1 MLNNPYIVVPLVSWI
16 VAQAL
21 KFAWAAAWG
30 RLDFKYLYGSGGMPS
45 AHSAVVVSLAT
56 TSLLLDGQGSHLFG
70 LTAILA
76 AIVMYDSFG
85 VRRSSGEQAVALNRL
100 IDSLGRDSRAQVPE
114 QPLHEVLGHT
124 PLEVAVGA
132 LLGFLLASLFNLDRV
147 SRQIT
152 FLTAQPLRVEAIVYA
167 VIFGLLLVGGIATR
181 LYLRRRYPK
190 SAAFQ
195 SFAKQLFWKTEVIAW
210 PGLLGSFAQYE
221 NLPYF
226 SWRVWPALLV
236 TIMVC
241 WDIYLYGRYRLALPQ
256 ALAEEREAERKRRW
270 FELGNKKKKRK

>member
-1 MLNNPYIVVPLVSWI
+1 MLNNPYIVVPMVAWV

-56 TSLLLDGQGSHLFG
+56 TALLLDGSGSHLFG

-85 VRRSSGEQAVALNRL
+85 VRRSSGEQAVALNQL
-100 IDSLGRDSRAQVPE
+100 LDSLHDSRNP
-114 QPLHEVLGHT
+114 QPKRHLHEVLGHT

-132 LLGFLLASLFNLDRV
+132 LLGFLLACLFNLDRLTA
-147 SRQIT
+147 QT
-152 FLTAQPLRVEAIVYA
+152 NFLTAQPIRLEAIIYA
-167 VIFGLLLVGGIATR
+167 VIFGILLIGGIAVR
-181 LYLRRRYPK
+181 LFLKRRFPK
-190 SAAFQ
+190 SPAFQ
-195 SFAKQLFWKTEVIAW
+195 AFAKQLFWKTEVIAW
-210 PGLLGSFAQYE
+210 PGLLAGFAQYE

-236 TIMVC
+236 VVMVC
-241 WDIYLYGRYRLALPQ
+241 WDIYLYSRYRLALPA
-256 ALAEEREAERKRRW
+256 ALAEEREAQRKLRW
-270 FELGNKKKKRK
+270 FQLGNKKKRRK